1 MRRVVALLAVLSILL
16 PARAAFTED
25 KLGSVT
31 FAVSCTAPAQQEFTR
46 GLALYHSFYF
56 LASVKAFTAAAAAD
70 PDCAMAQWGIA
81 MAHWYPLWNPP
92 TEAALKAGTA
102 AVEAAKRQGGKTPRE
117 RDYIG
122 AIEQF
127 YRGVD
132 RLDHPTRAAAYERA
146 MEAVYRAYP
155 SDREAAILYA
165 LALQAAANPADKT
178 YAKQLKSAAILE
190 PLFVE
195 QPNHPGVAHY
205 LIHAYDV
212 PAFAARALPA
222 ARRYAQ
228 IAPSVPHALH
238 MPSHTYTLLGLWEDS
253 IKSNRA
259 AEAAARDLGD
269 AAPQFHSI
277 DYQVYA
283 HLQLAQD
290 REAKRAIDRLAHVKG
305 SQAAL
310 NQMHYAVSAG
320 PARWVVERKQ
330 WAEAAALEP
339 LAGPFPYTQAV
350 THFVRALS
358 AARLGDVTAARRDLD
373 RIEALRDQM
382 KIPYWATQIDIQR
395 RAAAAW
401 IALAEKRTDEAVTLM
416 RGAADL
422 QGSTD
427 KNPITP
433 GAIVPARELLGEML
447 LEVSEPA
454 QALREFETSLKNEPN
469 RFNGLAGAARAAARS
484 GDRDKA
490 REYYSR
496 LVTLTERA
504 DVERPEVREAR
515 AFLTQ

>member
-1 MRRVVALLAVLSILL
+1 
-16 PARAAFTED
+16 
-25 KLGSVT
+25 
-31 FAVSCTAPAQQEFTR
+31 
-46 GLALYHSFYF
+46 
-56 LASVKAFTAAAAAD
+56 
-70 PDCAMAQWGIA
+70 
-81 MAHWYPLWNPP
+81 
-92 TEAALKAGTA
+92 
-102 AVEAAKRQGGKTPRE
+102 
-117 RDYIG
+117 
-122 AIEQF
+122 
-127 YRGVD
+127 
-132 RLDHPTRAAAYERA
+132 
-146 MEAVYRAYP
+146 
-155 SDREAAILYA
+155 
-165 LALQAAANPADKT
+165 
-178 YAKQLKSAAILE
+178 
-190 PLFVE
+190 
-195 QPNHPGVAHY
+195 
-205 LIHAYDV
+205 
-212 PAFAARALPA
+212 
-222 ARRYAQ
+222 
-228 IAPSVPHALH
+228 
-238 MPSHTYTLLGLWEDS
+238 
-253 IKSNRA
+253 
-259 AEAAARDLGD
+259 
-269 AAPQFHSI
+269 
-277 DYQVYA
+277 
-283 HLQLAQD
+283 
-290 REAKRAIDRLAHVKG
+290 
-305 SQAAL
+305 
-310 NQMHYAVSAG
+310 MHYAVSAG